1 MRKFTRNYRHR
12 KSPQSEI
19 NRLKESIK
27 RENDK
32 VEREKLLQQ
41 MEHWIRAQNNSQ

>member
-1 MRKFTRNYRHR
+1 MRKFTRNHRHR
-12 KSPQSEI
+12 RSPQSEI
-19 NRLKESIK
+19 NRLKEAVK

-41 MEHWIRAQNNSQ
+41 LEHWIRAQNNTQ